1 MTDPTPSRRD
11 ELIAAALADDLS
23 SAEEAELAALRAA
36 DPTVDA
42 ELTELAAL
50 TARLGDLGDLTGH
63 QGGAGWV
70 DLEPSDDLRRRI
82 AGIAASESAASESA
96 TESAASEADPGG
108 ATESTRASSSTVVAP
123 VTPLSPRAGRR
134 APSRRTLVTALGAAA
149 CLAIG
154 AGVGALVAAPR
165 DASVDGP
172 PGTLGAVEPVAFSG
186 APSGVEVDGDVVA
199 HTWGTET
206 LLTVTG
212 LPAGDPF
219 TVVVVGSDG
228 SEYESGT
235 FLGTD
240 VEIDCSLNA
249 AVLREDVAAV
259 EIRGADG
266 ADIAVAEVPG
276 VDA

>member
-23 SAEEAELAALRAA
+23 PAEAAEFAALRAE
-36 DPTVDA
+36 DPGVDA
-42 ELTELAAL
+42 ELAELGAL
-50 TARLGDLGDLTGH
+50 TARLADLPEPDGRA
-63 QGGAGWV
+63 GGAGWV
-70 DLEPSDDLRRRI
+70 DIEPSAELRRRV
-82 AGIAASESAASESA
+82 AGIAGADAPAVDAAPRLDA
-96 TESAASEADPGG
+96 TV
-108 ATESTRASSSTVVAP
+108 TRDAHAAP
-123 VTPLSPRAGRR
+123 VTPLPDRSARR
-134 APSRRTLVTALGAAA
+134 PARTTRRPSRRTLLTVLGAAA
-149 CLAIG
+149 CLAVG
-154 AGVGALVAAPR
+154 AGAGALVATPR
-165 DASVDGP
+165 DGHVDGP
-172 PGTLGAVEPVAFSG
+172 PGTLGAVEPVAFAG

-219 TVVVVGSDG
+219 TVVVVGDDG
-228 SEYESGT
+228 REYESGT

-249 AVLREDVAAV
+249 GVLREDVAAV

-266 ADIAVAEVPG
+266 ADIAVAEVPA

>member
-23 SAEEAELAALRAA
+23 SSERAELDAIRAA

-42 ELTELAAL
+42 ELAELAAL
-50 TARLGDLGDLTGH
+50 TARLGDLGDPADGR
-63 QGGAGWV
+63 GGAGWV

-82 AGIAASESAASESA
+82 AGITA
-96 TESAASEADPGG
+96 P
-108 ATESTRASSSTVVAP
+108 ESTRASSSPAVAP
-123 VTPLSPRAGRR
+123 VTPLSASPGRGARGRR

-149 CLAIG
+149 CLAVG

-186 APSGVEVDGDVVA
+186 APSGIEVDGDVVA

-228 SEYESGT
+228 REYESGT
-235 FLGTD
+235 FLGTE

-266 ADIAVAEVPG
+266 AEIAVAEVPG
-276 VDA
+276 VGV

>member
-70 DLEPSDDLRRRI
+70 DLEQSDDLRRRI
-82 AGIAASESAASESA
+82 AGIAASESAASG
-96 TESAASEADPGG
+96 TDPGG

-123 VTPLSPRAGRR
+123 VTPLSPRVSRR

-276 VDA
+276 VGA

>member
-23 SAEEAELAALRAA
+23 PAEAAEFAALRAE
-36 DPTVDA
+36 DPGIDA
-42 ELTELAAL
+42 ELAELAAL
-50 TARLGDLGDLTGH
+50 TARLADLPEPDGRA
-63 QGGAGWV
+63 GGAGWV
-70 DLEPSDDLRRRI
+70 DLEPSAELRRRV
-82 AGIAASESAASESA
+82 AGIAG
-96 TESAASEADPGG
+96 AD
-108 ATESTRASSSTVVAP
+108 AP
-123 VTPLSPRAGRR
+123 VTPLPARSTRR
-134 APSRRTLVTALGAAA
+134 PSRRTLLTALGAAA
-149 CLAIG
+149 CLAVG
-154 AGVGALVAAPR
+154 AGAGALVATPR
-165 DASVDGP
+165 DGHVDGP
-172 PGTLGAVEPVAFSG
+172 PGTLGAVEPVAFAG

-219 TVVVVGSDG
+219 TVVVVGDDG
-228 SEYESGT
+228 REYESGT

-249 AVLREDVAAV
+249 GVLREDVAAV

-266 ADIAVAEVPG
+266 ADIAVAEVPA

>member
-50 TARLGDLGDLTGH
+50 TARLGDLGDLGDPTGH

-82 AGIAASESAASESA
+82 AGIAASESAASEP
-96 TESAASEADPGG
+96 TASETDPGG
-108 ATESTRASSSTVVAP
+108 ATESTRASSSPVVAP
-123 VTPLSPRAGRR
+123 VTPLSPRARRR

-276 VDA
+276 VGV